1 MFARMPRLC
10 SARARS
16 SRLWPPR
23 SSAWRQFLRA
33 SSIASGIQAARS
45 RAGASCNRSAA
56 GRTGGRGAAC
66 PGAGTE
72 TAVTT
77 VSPRDHVIREVV
89 DLPRDVL
96 AEQIVEGQKVVE
108 DLQVVR
114 RVRDP
119 LGEQLA

>member
-1 MFARMPRLC
+1 M
-10 SARARS
+10 
-16 SRLWPPR
+16 
-23 SSAWRQFLRA
+23 
-33 SSIASGIQAARS
+33 QAARS
-45 RAGASCNRSAA
+45 RARASCSRSAA
-56 GRTGGRGAAC
+56 GRTGARGPAC
-66 PGAGTE
+66 PGAGTA

-96 AEQIVEGQKVVE
+96 AEQVVEGQRVVE

-119 LGEQLA
+119 LGEQLSQQTAVRVTQRERGGR